1 MNNLATIEYKN
12 YTINVNLDEDPIN
25 PRENDN
31 LGTMICFHK
40 KYFLGDKHYYN
51 QDNYNSW
58 EELKKAI
65 ENENPN
71 AIILPLYLYDHS
83 GITMNTTG
91 FYCKWD
97 SGQVGWIYIS
107 REDIRK
113 EYSCKRITGS
123 LKNRVIN
130 YLIQEVKTYDQYL
143 TGEIYGFS
151 IDTIDEKNIDSCYG
165 YDDKEYMIQE
175 AKDMIDCRIKGMEDL
190 IALREKIIKV
200 NP

>member
-1 MNNLATIEYKN
+1 MNNLAIIEYKN
-12 YTINVNLDEDPIN
+12 HTINVNLDEDPLD

-31 LGTMICFHK
+31 LGTMVCFHK
-40 KYFLGDKHYYN
+40 RYLLGDGHNYN

-65 ENENPN
+65 EKENPN

-91 FYCKWD
+91 FSCKWD
-97 SGQVGWIYIS
+97 SGQVGWVYIS

-113 EYSCKRITGS
+113 EYSCKRITES
-123 LKNRVIN
+123 LKNRVTN

-143 TGEIYGFS
+143 KGEIYGFS
-151 IDTIDEKNIDSCYG
+151 IDSVDEENIDSCYG
-165 YDDKEYMIQE
+165 YEDKEYMIQE
-175 AKDMIDCRIKGMEDL
+175 AKDMIDCRIKDMEEL
-190 IALREKIIKV
+190 VALREK
-200 NP
+200 